1 MKALVTGG
9 CGFIGSHLV
18 DSLILSGY
26 EVTIVDNLSKGRYFW
41 NESLI
46 KPHLYESDIRD
57 ATSMLDIF
65 QLAQPDLVFHLA
77 AHHYIPYCE
86 KNPHEAFETNV
97 TGSLNIFNACHK
109 TSSVKK
115 LFFTSTGDVYAPSG
129 YVHREID
136 QVSPV
141 YVYGETKLMGE
152 QAIRRY
158 KSSVG
163 VGFDV
168 VIGRLFNAA
177 GTHETNPHF
186 LPEVVRQITAGANK
200 IEVGNLWPVRD
211 FVDVRSMASIIHRLT
226 EKISGIDVFNIGS
239 GIGQSVG
246 DALKLLVES
255 AEFDIS
261 VVSSEA
267 RKRPNDRPYLCPNV
281 DRLIAALGAAAEP
294 FGVETAKSIWAE
306 PAHTRLIYA

>member
-18 DSLILSGY
+18 ESLLLSGY
-26 EVTIVDNLSKGRYFW
+26 EVTIIDNLSKGRYLW
-41 NESLI
+41 DESGI
-46 KPHLYESDIRD
+46 KPHLYKSDIRD
-57 ATSMLDIF
+57 AASMFDIF
-65 QLAQPDLVFHLA
+65 QSVQPDLVFHLA
-77 AHHYIPYCE
+77 AHHYIPFCE
-86 KNPHEAFETNV
+86 QNPHEAFETNV

-109 TSSVKK
+109 TSSVRK

-129 YVHREID
+129 YAHREID

-163 VGFDV
+163 VEFDIA
-168 VIGRLFNAA
+168 IGRLFNAA

-186 LPEVVRQITAGANK
+186 LPEVVRQITAGANR

-246 DALKLLVES
+246 DALKLLVGS
-255 AEFDIS
+255 ANCDIS
-261 VVSSEA
+261 VVAVDA

-281 DRLIAALGAAAEP
+281 IA
-294 FGVETAKSIWAE
+294 
-306 PAHTRLIYA
+306 